1 MLCFVLKDSQ
11 LGYFTSEGIFSDN
24 LLDSKFFG
32 EENIIYSK
40 YEELKALGHSL
51 EIKKLCLLGQP

>member
-11 LGYFTSEGIFSDN
+11 LGYFTAAETFSEN
-24 LLDSKFFG
+24 LLYSKFFG

-51 EIKKLCLLGQP
+51 EIKKLCLLV